1 VNEERMGRSAGCGVQ
16 VGGRDDAQGTS
27 VRYSFCGSCAAALP
41 PSLLPNITIPRIH
54 PHILHSQHT
63 SWTLHETPA
72 TALDHAHQGQSGL
85 QAHRSR
91 KSSAASSIK
100 MTTGTTVTAASQT
113 EDAMTATARE
123 GPEIPTATVKGD
135 LGTAAVSAAP
145 ETQTATGS
153 RATQTVSAA
162 PEKIQTALADLATR
176 TAKKAQSPPSLHHQ
190 HPQSP

>member
-1 VNEERMGRSAGCGVQ
+1 MERSAGCGVQ

-41 PSLLPNITIPRIH
+41 PSSLPNITIPRIH

-72 TALDHAHQGQSGL
+72 TALDHDRRGQSGL
-85 QAHRSR
+85 QVHRSR

-100 MTTGTTVTAASQT
+100 MITGTTGTA
-113 EDAMTATARE
+113 ATARE
-123 GPEIPTATVKGD
+123 GREIPTATVKGD

-162 PEKIQTALADLATR
+162 PEKIR
-176 TAKKAQSPPSLHHQ
+176 TAKKAQSPPPPHHQ
-190 HPQSP
+190 RPQKP